1 MKVTTKQKKKLWTP
15 QIWSQKQY
23 AIKTNYQKYGDSL
36 ETIFHTWKHFWQF
49 FGKKNNF
56 FENLF

>member
-1 MKVTTKQKKKLWTP
+1 MKNNFSMKVTTKQKKKLRTP

-36 ETIFHTWKHFWQF
+36 ETIFHT
-49 FGKKNNF
+49 
-56 FENLF
+56 